1 MLFKQE
7 NIFNIFFHSMC
18 QMFPSWRWMTEN
30 SFKLHHTTMSR
41 VRLHENDSSRY
52 DSRFTLV
59 VWKTNCINQMNKLQL
74 KQNWKKELKCDVPRD
89 LDPLRMLAIHAIR
102 YSSACLN
109 LSAWRSCKESVGGL
123 VHVSQYFSCPYA
135 TLRRRSAVMVSVL
148 ASGFSGPGSSPG
160 RGHRVVLLGRTQ
172 LLQYLS
178 PLRCINKY
186 LDRLA
191 SHPGGEEILL
201 APVVQRLDNAIH
213 RRDKSLSSG

>member
-1 MLFKQE
+1 
-7 NIFNIFFHSMC
+7 
-18 QMFPSWRWMTEN
+18 
-30 SFKLHHTTMSR
+30 
-41 VRLHENDSSRY
+41 
-52 DSRFTLV
+52 
-59 VWKTNCINQMNKLQL
+59 MNKLQL
-74 KQNWKKELKCDVPRD
+74 KQNRKKELKCYVPRD

-172 LLQYLS
+172 LLQCLS
-178 PLRCINKY
+178 PPRCIDKY
-186 LDRLA
+186 RDRLA

-201 APVVQRLDNAIH
+201 VTSWDRTGRQAPA
-213 RRDKSLSSG
+213 